1 MPVND
6 QTPDVTLVD
15 PNGGEVGTL
24 ASPLFTQEATV
35 GTLNAGAQVAF
46 GAAQG
51 SILAANANRKA
62 VIVQNI
68 SATAACRVGVTG
80 VTNATGI
87 QVVAGATLI
96 LEMPYC
102 PTAELF
108 AIREAAVSGTVLV
121 TEIT

>member
-1 MPVND
+1 MPISDETVRA
-6 QTPDVTLVD
+6 QLVD
-15 PNGGEVGTL
+15 DTEAPIGTLANPLFAESRPVGTL
-24 ASPLFTQEATV
+24 S
-35 GTLNAGAQVAF
+35 AGVQVAF
-46 GAAQG
+46 VAAQT

-68 SATAACRVGVTG
+68 SNTAACRVGLTG

-87 QVVAGATLI
+87 QVIAGATLI

-102 PTAELF
+102 PTDELF